1 MDEAAFPPLPSSQA
15 NLARLVEMFPSVDKA
30 VVDMVLEGVRGEVEE
45 AMELLL
51 GMAPASASIPE
62 VEEVVSLAK
71 AASII
76 ESPRRAPPAPLE
88 EGVRA
93 PLRDL
98 DEGFRVMAI
107 MRGLPGSGK
116 STLAQRLAVA
126 AGLGELLSA
135 DDFFL
140 DGRGRYTFQPA
151 RLPEAHAENQRRV
164 AAAVARGVRLVVVDN
179 TNTMA
184 WEMRPYITLAVD
196 HGYKVHLLEPA
207 TAWRFKPRQLAMKT
221 LHSVPQHKIQ
231 EMLERYQKN
240 INLDCLIREWS
251 LPSKKATPKVSEE
264 IVTEELVDASN
275 EDAVEITDLVKE
287 ETVDEE
293 AFSTSDSQEAES
305 SVERETGLRLV
316 DYSASS
322 DEEFFMSDEEEA
334 AADVDDE
341 PELAAVQLNPHVA
354 EFVPLASR
362 EASPLTVEGG
372 LALATEEQV
381 VAWDRGVGELLEE
394 LRLGEG
400 EGDTPPAASANPAP
414 ALEPDISHLLAMF
427 PHLSLGQLETLYMV
441 HKGSTTEVVA
451 ALLDQDEEDEANTL
465 DLVPKTTPSIPGSAL
480 TVVPRQPPAATS
492 VSDAA
497 STTGSDAEASVK
509 MTLDP
514 RFAVGLQEELG
525 SPVDESLLNFFT
537 TDEFLEVELPHSL
550 AMELFACWRR
560 SLHTKLSSKDVLK
573 SSAEKVGIV
582 DRSVGSLLKDL
593 RSEAGQE
600 GAPPPGA
607 APPPARAHAAPRTVL
622 APNAVEYYEGRM
634 VERAVEA
641 SLVRPA
647 VQHRPRVVVAAP
659 RTEGEVAR
667 EEEGLE
673 EYIRQRDELYR
684 KARASSKIQGVAGYY
699 AAEARTLNAR
709 IKARQREAQ
718 LQLFEGANRDRPP
731 TSLDLHYLQTG
742 DAVKQLN
749 AFVAERLAGLRRG
762 QVEVV
767 EVVTGKGNR
776 SENGKSRLKPAVANW
791 LEQKKFTYS
800 ESNPGCLRVQLRNS

>member
-1 MDEAAFPPLPSSQA
+1 MRDPQEGMELPPRDLGEGLGPPL
-15 NLARLVEMFPSVDKA
+15 
-30 VVDMVLEGVRGEVEE
+30 G
-45 AMELLL
+45 
-51 GMAPASASIPE
+51 
-62 VEEVVSLAK
+62 
-71 AASII
+71 
-76 ESPRRAPPAPLE
+76 
-88 EGVRA
+88 
-93 PLRDL
+93 DL
-98 DEGFRVMAI
+98 QEGFRVMAI

-116 STLAQRLAVA
+116 STLARRLAAA
-126 AGLGELLSA
+126 AGLGEILSA

-140 DGRGRYTFQPA
+140 DGRGRYSFQPA
-151 RLPEAHAENQRRV
+151 RLAEAHAENQRRA

-184 WEMRPYITLAVD
+184 WEMRPYITLAVNN
-196 HGYKVHLLEPA
+196 GYKVHLLEPA
-207 TAWRFKPRQLAMKT
+207 TTWRFKPRQLAMKT
-221 LHSVPQHKIQ
+221 LHCVPQPKIQ
-231 EMLERYQKN
+231 EMLERFQKN
-240 INLDCLIREWS
+240 INLDSLIREWS
-251 LPSKKATPKVSEE
+251 LPSIKEIPVVSEE
-264 IVTEELVDASN
+264 VVTEELVGTRSLDAP
-275 EDAVEITDLVKE
+275 EITELVKE
-287 ETVDEE
+287 EAVDEE
-293 AFSTSDSQEAES
+293 AVSTSDSEEAGS
-305 SVERETGLRLV
+305 SVERETGHRLV
-316 DYSASS
+316 DYSVSS

-334 AADVDDE
+334 VADDDDEADVE
-341 PELAAVQLNPHVA
+341 AEVGAVQLNPNVA
-354 EFVPLASR
+354 EFVPQASR
-362 EASPLTVEGG
+362 EGSP

-400 EGDTPPAASANPAP
+400 EGVAPPAPP
-414 ALEPDISHLLAMF
+414 ALDPDISHLLSMF

-451 ALLDQDEEDEANTL
+451 ALLDQAEEDEANTL
-465 DLVPKTTPSIPGSAL
+465 DLVPKTVPSIPGGAL
-480 TVVPRQPPAATS
+480 TVVPRLPPAAS
-492 VSDAA
+492 SLSDAA
-497 STTGSDAEASVK
+497 STAGSEDEASIK

-514 RFAVGLQEELG
+514 RFAVALQEELG

-537 TDEFLEVELPHSL
+537 TDEFLEVELPHSF

-593 RSEAGQE
+593 RAEAGQE

-607 APPPARAHAAPRTVL
+607 LPPPAREQATPRTVL

-647 VQHRPRVVVAAP
+647 AQRRPREAAP
-659 RTEGEVAR
+659 RAEGEAAGV
-667 EEEGLE
+667 EEGLE

-684 KARASSKIQGVAGYY
+684 KARAGSKIQGVAGYY

-709 IKARQREAQ
+709 IKARQRAAQ
-718 LQLFEGANRDRPP
+718 LELFEAANRDRPP

-749 AFVAERLAGLRRG
+749 AFVTERLAGLRRG

-791 LEQKKFTYS
+791 LEQKKFPYS
-800 ESNPGCLRVQLRNS
+800 EANPGCLRVQLRNS